1 MVDFPIAMLDYR
13 RVTLRKKLPVFQ
25 LADVISSPYIT
36 VLKGVGLVENRSTK
50 CIQMLVRFALRIFQ
64 QNKNPVK
71 QRRFAHAPKN
81 THELLPARRVLKFPQ
96 LINRNGLAIP
106 FFWWVT
112 IAFLIG
118 VIEHQ

>member
-71 QRRFAHAPKN
+71 TKEIWSCIQKTRTSFY
-81 THELLPARRVLKFPQ
+81 LPDAY
-96 LINRNGLAIP
+96 
-106 FFWWVT
+106 
-112 IAFLIG
+112 
-118 VIEHQ
+118 